1 MRALVLIA
9 CLALTGCGN
18 LGYTIKEYGHIG
30 KPITYY
36 APEMPVRIFDKPEQG
51 KMMITESLGDAA
63 RHGFVDGLS
72 LGLAHTTRANAGEM
86 EAAAKSYL
94 DRKPRRYR
102 ITGIRQ
108 LVPAEWEVTYEPA
121 PR

>member
-1 MRALVLIA
+1 MRALLLTS
-9 CLALTGCGN
+9 CLVLTGCGN
-18 LGYTIKEYGHIG
+18 FRYVVKEYGSVG
-30 KPITYY
+30 KPLTYY
-36 APEMPVRIFDKPEQG
+36 APEMTVRIFDKPDQG

-63 RHGFVDGLS
+63 RHGAVDGLS

-102 ITGIRQ
+102 TTGIRQ
-108 LVPAEWEVTYEPA
+108 LVPTQWEVTYEPA
-121 PR
+121 Q